1 MYFQLKY
8 TSKLVSTVIYNSQE
22 VAENRQKTL
31 LGLPGRII
39 EYPELEGTHKDH
51 QVQLLAS
58 QRTTQNSNTM
68 SESTVLILLE
78 LHALGALACLF
89 YA

>member
-1 MYFQLKY
+1 MLQSGVGREQAKVL
-8 TSKLVSTVIYNSQE
+8 Q
-22 VAENRQKTL
+22 
-31 LGLPGRII
+31 GLPGRII
-39 EYPELEGTHKDH
+39 EYPESEGIHKEN

-58 QRTTQNSNTM
+58 QKTTQNSNIM

-78 LHALGALACLF
+78 LHQLGALGCLF